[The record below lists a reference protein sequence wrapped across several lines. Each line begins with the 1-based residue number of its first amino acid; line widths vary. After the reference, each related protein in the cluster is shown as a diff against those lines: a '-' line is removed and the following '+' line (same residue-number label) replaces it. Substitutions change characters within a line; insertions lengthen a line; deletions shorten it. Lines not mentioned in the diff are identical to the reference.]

1 MMRSAM
7 ISDNQLKE
15 SSDSA
20 TLKGGPVATLETAH
34 PIKAVNRPG
43 LMTSILFIILLGSAL
58 LYIAAIRTETFGAY
72 HDDGI
77 YVTTAKALATGEG
90 YRIISLPYEP
100 AQTKYPPLYPFLLSL
115 IWRVYPHFPENLTW
129 MMMLSVAATLS
140 FLGLTYRYLVEHG
153 YAGPLQALIIVALA
167 AINWRTVT
175 LATGIYS
182 EMFYAAF
189 SVAALYLAEK
199 YAKRQMSWMS
209 GLVVG
214 VIIGLAFLT
223 RSSALALLVAVGL
236 YYALRREWRKFL
248 LVAGVSTMVVVGWAV
263 WCNWNMTTVERV
275 NVAYYTN
282 YLSYFNEVVGDLQ
295 TMKHASRL
303 ETLLRMV
310 GGNALMLILIS
321 IPVVCLSISYEWVL
335 FFAFTVLFFA
345 AGLLRSMS
353 KGVRLLPVYVISY
366 VALHLLWLP
375 YVAYDR
381 FLIPLLPFLLLFLL
395 SELAAMASPVRKELK
410 SDGGILK
417 RLSAAFIAL
426 AMLVSV
432 GVVIYNYGSNLRA
445 ALTSSYSR
453 KAPGAP
459 AENREAIEW
468 INRHTDPSDKLV
480 CYYDPLYFL
489 HTGRK
494 ATRSFAMKAGVTW
507 QAHQEL
513 IFNIIDENQAR
524 YLVCTSSDFENEY
537 QPDLRRESFRLLI
550 TQHSKRFVPVFESAD
565 ERSIIYRIDHS
576 D

>member
-1 MMRSAM
+1 M
-7 ISDNQLKE
+7 ISDTQLTE
-15 SSDSA
+15 ASDSA
-20 TLKGGPVATLETAH
+20 TLKGHPVATLETGHA
-34 PIKAVNRPG
+34 IKAGNRPR
-43 LMTSILFIILLGSAL
+43 LMTSILFIILLGSSL
-58 LYIAAIRTETFGAY
+58 LYMAAIRADTFGAY

-100 AQTKYPPLYPFLLSL
+100 AQTKYPPLYPFLLSI

-129 MMMLSVAATLS
+129 MMMLSVAATVS

-153 YAGPLQALIIVALA
+153 YAGQGQALIIVALA
-167 AINWRTVT
+167 AINWRTLT
-175 LATGIYS
+175 LATGVYS

-199 YAKRQMSWMS
+199 YEKRQKSWMS

-214 VIIGLAFLT
+214 AVIGLAFLT

-236 YYALRREWRKFL
+236 YYALRREWRKCL
-248 LVAGVSTMVVVGWAV
+248 LVAGVSTMFVVGWAV
-263 WCNWNMTTVERV
+263 WCNLNRTAVEGV

-282 YLSYFNEVVGDLQ
+282 YLNYFNEVVADLQ
-295 TMKHASRL
+295 TMKNTSRL
-303 ETLLRMV
+303 ETLLSMV

-321 IPVVCLSISYEWVL
+321 IPVVSLSLPYEWVL
-335 FFAFTVLFFA
+335 FFAFTILFFA

-395 SELAAMASPVRKELK
+395 SELAVLVSPVRKELV
-410 SDGGILK
+410 SGGGIFK

-426 AMLVSV
+426 AMLLSV

-445 ALTSSYSR
+445 ALTSTYSS
-453 KAPGAP
+453 KARGAST
-459 AENREAIEW
+459 ENRQVIEW
-468 INRHTDPSDKLV
+468 INQHTDPSDTLV

-494 ATRSFAMKAGVTW
+494 ATRSLAMKAGVTW
-507 QAHQEL
+507 QGHQEL
-513 IFNIIDENQAR
+513 IFDIIDQNQAR

-537 QPDLRRESFRLLI
+537 QPDLRRESFSLLVK
-550 TQHSKRFVPVFESAD
+550 QHSERFVPVFESAD
-565 ERSIIYRIDHS
+565 DHSIIYRINHS